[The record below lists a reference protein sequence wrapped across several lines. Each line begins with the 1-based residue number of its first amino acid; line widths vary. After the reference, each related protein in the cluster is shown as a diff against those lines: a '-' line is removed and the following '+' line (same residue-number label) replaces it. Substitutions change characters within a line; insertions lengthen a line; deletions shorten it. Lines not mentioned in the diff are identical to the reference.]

1 MVGASLL
8 HHLLCSEDHCGGC
21 QVRLGRGEVGVV
33 ACDCAC
39 SEQHICVHHVLPQS
53 HVIITITDK
62 HQINA
67 SKSNADP
74 NRCSK

>member
-39 SEQHICVHHVLPQS
+39 SEQHVCVYHVLP
-53 HVIITITDK
+53 VPCNYYITNK